1 MRSESGDFYYAQ
13 LSGAG
18 FRFLRHSSSSMG
30 PGAKINRPKTELAKK
45 LFKRRRVLSLE
56 KRRKKRIVGA
66 VIDRDIITK
75 HHLKKRSSSSRAN
88 ITLSGKKR
96 RKLIKQLAHMERE
109 KIAAEGRLCVCSSAS
124 PSPETRPHTHFCSQ
138 QRRRRSPRL
147 PRNPGEQRRST
158 QR

>member
-1 MRSESGDFYYAQ
+1 MIFCALQ
-13 LSGAG
+13 
-18 FRFLRHSSSSMG
+18 
-30 PGAKINRPKTELAKK
+30 ELAKK

-109 KIAAEGRLCVCSSAS
+109 KIAAEAAHHRNKL
-124 PSPETRPHTHFCSQ
+124 HLTHSQ
-138 QRRRRSPRL
+138 RKQMLKCNIPVFTVFFNQINVVLVSRR
-147 PRNPGEQRRST
+147 
-158 QR
+158 

>member
-1 MRSESGDFYYAQ
+1 MPFTFLSEFVDFYSV
-13 LSGAG
+13 LSSGAG
-18 FRFLRHSSSSMG
+18 FRFLRHSGGSMG

-45 LFKRRRVLSLE
+45 LFKRRRVLSQE

-109 KIAAEGRLCVCSSAS
+109 KIAVEAETQKNLPPAAAADKPKNSRRAAAAS
-124 PSPETRPHTHFCSQ
+124 HTEGWD
-138 QRRRRSPRL
+138 
-147 PRNPGEQRRST
+147 GE
-158 QR
+158 